1 AQVASAHAAFDEA
14 SAQYRGTVLTAF
26 QQVEDNQSLLV
37 NYGNALVDQQD
48 ATDAADRTL
57 KLSLALYKQ
66 GANSYLDV
74 VTAQVA
80 ALDAHQTLLSLQTNQ
95 LRASVGLVR
104 ALGGGWSS
112 DQIAPDHL
120 AQEAKAQGIK

>member
-1 AQVASAHAAFDEA
+1 MASAHAAFDEA
-14 SAQYRGTVLTAF
+14 SAHYRGTVLAAF

-48 ATDAADRTL
+48 ATTAADRTL
-57 KLSLALYKQ
+57 SLSLALYKQ

-74 VTAQVA
+74 VNAQVA
-80 ALDAHQTLLSLQTNQ
+80 SLDAHLGLLTLQTNQ
-95 LRASVGLVR
+95 LRASVQLVR

-112 DQIAPDHL
+112 EEMVSKGARDAT
-120 AQEAKAQGIK
+120 AQANK